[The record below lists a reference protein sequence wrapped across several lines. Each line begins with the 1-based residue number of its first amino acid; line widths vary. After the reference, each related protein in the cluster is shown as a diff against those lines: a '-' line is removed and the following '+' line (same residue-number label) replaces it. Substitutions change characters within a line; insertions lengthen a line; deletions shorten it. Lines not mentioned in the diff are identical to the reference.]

1 MDYLSFIF
9 MLIFHEWVSVKPIR
23 FNFQYSIIVCF

>member
-1 MDYLSFIF
+1 MFIF
-9 MLIFHEWVSVKPIR
+9 REWVSVQSIR